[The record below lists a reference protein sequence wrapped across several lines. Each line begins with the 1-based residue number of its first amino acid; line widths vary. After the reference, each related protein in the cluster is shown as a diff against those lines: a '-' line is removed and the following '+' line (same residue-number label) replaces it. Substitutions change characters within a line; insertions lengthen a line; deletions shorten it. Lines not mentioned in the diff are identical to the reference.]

1 MHEFYYTA
9 VYWSYVLVL
18 VSGHQESE
26 IRPRVQGPGSRVQ
39 GPDKNYTRGRIK
51 LQREM
56 TRPRP
61 HQCRCQCQL
70 KHIDLMD

>member
-26 IRPRVQGPGSRVQ
+26 IRPRVQGP
-39 GPDKNYTRGRIK
+39 DKNYTDYTRGRTK

-70 KHIDLMD
+70 KHIDLMDWSI